1 MPEIITPIIHMNGS
15 GKRALIDQLCTAYRA
30 VQDAMDALRQASPN
44 GRDFYPEPGRLQK
57 AEAQYRAR
65 QEHLQV
71 VIASLEAEA
80 EAIQTQYPDRD
91 R

>member
-1 MPEIITPIIHMNGS
+1 MPDIVTPIIHMNGTS
-15 GKRALIDQLCTAYRA
+15 KRALIDQLCTAYRA

-57 AEAQYRAR
+57 AEAQHRAR
-65 QEHLQV
+65 QERLQAV
-71 VIASLEAEA
+71 LESLEAEA
-80 EAIQTQYPDRD
+80 EAIDREYPGRE